1 MRTHRKTAKILP
13 RALLEVNNV
22 LTAGPTACPFPNTMS
37 GLRCKL
43 AKKVDQE
50 EGDKET
56 NQDWSVTVVNKDRR
70 FKTSIAIHG
79 GKQGQKG
86 WQTHVKT
93 TVEDVWVPRQMAQRA
108 FVLHVASN
116 FSWSSQ

>member
-1 MRTHRKTAKILP
+1 MRTRRKTAKILP
-13 RALLEVNNV
+13 CALLDVTNA
-22 LTAGPTACPFPNTMS
+22 LTAGPTACPFPNTML
-37 GLRCKL
+37 GLQAC
-43 AKKVDQE
+43 KKVDQE

-56 NQDWSVTVVNKDRR
+56 NPNWSVTVVNKDSR
-70 FKTSIAIHG
+70 FKTSINIHG

-93 TVEDVWVPRQMAQRA
+93 TVEDVCVPGQMAQRA
-108 FVLHVASN
+108 FALHLAST